1 MREENKGYEN
11 LANAIILQA
20 IKDYKENY
28 HRDEVERFIWSDWF
42 RALTDVAPE
51 RIMKIC
57 LDENIKIK
65 SREVEL

>member
-1 MREENKGYEN
+1 MSQNNNYEN

-28 HRDEVERFIWSDWF
+28 HRDGVERFIWSDWF
-42 RALTDVAPE
+42 RTLTNVPPE
-51 RIMKIC
+51 RIMKVC

>member
-1 MREENKGYEN
+1 MSQNENYEN

-42 RALTDVAPE
+42 KTLTNVPPE
-51 RIMKIC
+51 SIMKVC
-57 LDENIKIK
+57 LDESIKLK